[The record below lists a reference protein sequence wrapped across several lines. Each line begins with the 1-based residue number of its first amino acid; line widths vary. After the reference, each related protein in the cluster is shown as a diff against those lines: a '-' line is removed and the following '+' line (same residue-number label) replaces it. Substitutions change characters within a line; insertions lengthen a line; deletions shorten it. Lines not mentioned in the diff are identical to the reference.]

1 MTGNQAVSRDG
12 FSTKFGVI
20 AAAAGSAVG
29 LGNIWRFPY
38 VAGENGGGAFL
49 LVYLGF
55 ILTIG
60 VSVMLAE
67 FVIGRRSQ
75 SNALGAFK
83 KLAPKSAWWLVG
95 LMGIIAAFVILAFY
109 TTIAGWTLE
118 YLVQATQNG
127 FTGKSSEQISSMFDS
142 FQHSTFRPIIWQLV
156 FMGLTAGVILGG
168 VQKGIEK
175 YTKMLM
181 PMLIILI
188 LFMCVR
194 SVTLDGAK
202 DGLSFLFKPDFSK
215 INGNVILE
223 ALGQAFFSM
232 SIGMGAII
240 TYGSYVKKD
249 NLLPKT
255 SFQVAMADT
264 LIAILAGVMIF
275 PAVFAFGV
283 QPDAGTGLVFQVL
296 PNIFQQMPGG
306 YVFGL
311 IFFLLL
317 TVAALTSTIS
327 LLEVVVAWAIEEL
340 GMKRRKAT
348 ILFAVAIAF
357 LGVLATLSFSELSEF
372 KIFGKT
378 IFDNLDWM
386 SANLLLPLGGVFI
399 VIFLGW
405 IMGPKIIAD
414 EVTNQGQVKMTF
426 LKLFIFIIRYL
437 APIAIL
443 LVFLNGV
450 GVFGSN

>member
-1 MTGNQAVSRDG
+1 MTGNNVAARDG
-12 FSTKFGVI
+12 FSSKFGVV

-49 LVYLGF
+49 LIYLGF

-67 FVIGRRSQ
+67 FIIGRRSQ

-83 KLAPKSAWWLVG
+83 KLAPSSLWWLVG
-95 LMGIIAAFVILAFY
+95 VMGIIAAFVILAFY

-118 YLVQATQNG
+118 YLFQAIGNG
-127 FTGKSSEQISSMFDS
+127 FSAKNAAEISGMFDS
-142 FQHSTFRPIIWQLV
+142 FQHSTARPLIWQLL
-156 FMGLTAGVILGG
+156 FMGLTAAVILGG

-175 YTKMLM
+175 YTKLLM
-181 PMLIILI
+181 PMLVLLI
-188 LFMCVR
+188 VIMCVR
-194 SVTLDGAK
+194 SVTLDGAGE
-202 DGLSFLFKPDFSK
+202 GLKFLFKPDFSK
-215 INGNVILE
+215 ITGNVVLE

-232 SIGMGAII
+232 SIGMGALI
-240 TYGSYVKKD
+240 TYGSYVQKD
-249 NLLPKT
+249 NRLPST
-255 SFQVAMADT
+255 TFQIALADT
-264 LIAILAGVMIF
+264 GIAILAGVMIF

-296 PNIFQQMPGG
+296 PIIFQQMPGG
-306 YVFGL
+306 YIFGVF
-311 IFFLLL
+311 FFLLL

-340 GMKRRKAT
+340 KMTRRKAT
-348 ILFAVAIAF
+348 ILFAAAISV

-372 KIFGKT
+372 KLFGKT
-378 IFDNLDWM
+378 IFDNLDWL

-405 IMGPKIIAD
+405 ILGPKIIAD
-414 EVTNQGQVKMTF
+414 EVTNQGTIKMKL
-426 LKLFIFIIRYL
+426 LKIFIFILRYL

-443 LVFLNGV
+443 LVFLNGI
-450 GVFGSN
+450 GVFGGN

>member
-1 MTGNQAVSRDG
+1 MTGNIPSSRDG
-12 FSTKFGVI
+12 FTSKFGVV

-38 VAGENGGGAFL
+38 VVGENGGGAFL
-49 LVYLGF
+49 LIYLGF

-67 FVIGRRSQ
+67 FIIGRRSQ

-83 KLAPKSAWWLVG
+83 KLAPGSVWWLVG
-95 LMGIIAAFVILAFY
+95 VMGIISAFVILSFY

-118 YLVQATQNG
+118 YLIQAIGNG
-127 FTGKSSEQISSMFDS
+127 FSGKNAAEISGMFDS
-142 FQHSTFRPIIWQLV
+142 FQHSTARPLLWQLL
-156 FMGLTAGVILGG
+156 FMGLTAAVILGG

-175 YTKMLM
+175 YTKLLM
-181 PMLIILI
+181 PMLVLLI
-188 LFMCVR
+188 VIMCVR
-194 SVTLDGAK
+194 SVTLDGAGE
-202 DGLSFLFKPDFSK
+202 GLRFLFKPDFSK
-215 INGNVILE
+215 INGNVVLE

-232 SIGMGAII
+232 SIGMGALI
-240 TYGSYVKKD
+240 TYGSYVQKD
-249 NLLPKT
+249 NHLPST
-255 SFQVAMADT
+255 TFQIALADT
-264 LIAILAGVMIF
+264 GIAILAGVMIF

-306 YVFGL
+306 YIFGVF
-311 IFFLLL
+311 FFLLL

-340 GMKRRKAT
+340 KMTRRKAT
-348 ILFAVAIAF
+348 ILFAVAISV
-357 LGVLATLSFSELSEF
+357 LGGLATLSFSELSEF
-372 KIFGKT
+372 KLFGKT
-378 IFDNLDWM
+378 IFDNLDWL
-386 SANLLLPLGGVFI
+386 SANFLLPLGGVFI

-405 IMGPKIIAD
+405 ILGSKIIAD
-414 EVTNQGQVKMTF
+414 EVTNQGTIKMKL
-426 LKLFIFIIRYL
+426 LKIFIFILRYL

-443 LVFLNGV
+443 LVFLNGI
-450 GVFGSN
+450 GVFGGN

>member
-1 MTGNQAVSRDG
+1 MTGNQAASRDG

-118 YLVQATQNG
+118 YLVQAAQNG
-127 FTGKSSEQISSMFDS
+127 FAGKSSEQISSMFDS
-142 FQHSTFRPIIWQLV
+142 FQHSTLRPIIWQLV

-188 LFMCVR
+188 LIMCVR

-249 NLLPKT
+249 NSLPKT

-399 VIFLGW
+399 VVFLGW

-450 GVFGSN
+450 GVFGSH